1 MLPTGVETKLKLA
14 TCHSK
19 VDVQETGIGGTER
32 RFIQKTSNLEDG
44 ELASQKGSR
53 SCWPEG
59 KHFQRNAPIFS
70 LWVGRLVGREA
81 RFIVK
86 TE

>member
-1 MLPTGVETKLKLA
+1 MLQLVINKKLWGLSRREKQFFGERISTEVLEKVMLPTGVETELKLA

-44 ELASQKGSR
+44 ELAS
-53 SCWPEG
+53 
-59 KHFQRNAPIFS
+59 
-70 LWVGRLVGREA
+70 
-81 RFIVK
+81 
-86 TE
+86 